1 MREHDILDIGKG
13 KAMTVYRWANQLYH
27 KNWLFLAKCLTMLN
41 RLIFSVD
48 IPYDAHLDYSVVLG
62 HNGLGT
68 VVHQKAL
75 VGKKTVIMQNVVI
88 GGSFGKT
95 AIVDGQTVTAPIIGD
110 HVFIASGA
118 SVIGPVKIADYA
130 VIGASAVVTKDVQF
144 GEVVVGNPGKVIR
157 TMTLEEAQA
166 NYERIYH

>member
-1 MREHDILDIGKG
+1 
-13 KAMTVYRWANQLYH
+13 MTVYRWANQLYH
-27 KNWLFLAKCLTMLN
+27 KNLLILAKILTVIN

-68 VVHQKAL
+68 VVHQKAI
-75 VGKKTVIMQNVVI
+75 VGKGTVIMQNVVI

-95 AIVDGQTVTAPIIGD
+95 IELEDRTVSAPIIGD
-110 HVFIASGA
+110 HVFIAPGA
-118 SVIGPVKIADYA
+118 AIIGPVQIADYA
-130 VIGASAVVTKDVQF
+130 VIGVNAVVTKDVQF
-144 GEVVVGNPGKVIR
+144 GEVVAGNPGTVIR
-157 TMTLEEAQA
+157 TMTSEEAQA